1 MSLPTLPAPIAMA
14 LICALAE
21 DDAFRALF
29 ASNPASALVSLG
41 LPAADAEL
49 VKICCQV
56 NQLASKEAIHDAK
69 QELQTM
75 LTRELAQLVPA
86 LDASP
91 GPGWSL
97 KGP

>member
-1 MSLPTLPAPIAMA
+1 MSLPVLPAPIAMA

-29 ASNPASALVSLG
+29 TSNPAAALTTLG

-49 VKICCQV
+49 LKVCCIV
-56 NQLASKEAIHDAK
+56 NQLASKEAILEAK

-75 LTRELAQLVPA
+75 LTKELAQLVPA

-91 GPGWSL
+91 GPGWTL